1 MVLAAVLMLI
11 GLPVTLAVGEA
22 VAFHVRN
29 RNNGSMIS
37 SGELRE
43 YLLYVP
49 SSYDRTRAT
58 PLVISMHG
66 GALWPAAQMA
76 VSQWNDVADREGF
89 LVVYPSGVAGDGP
102 GHWRTGGAGLM
113 KEVRFISELIDT
125 LSATYHIDPARIYAD
140 GLSNGGGMAFVLSCA
155 LADRIAAVGMVAAAH
170 LAPWSSCTEPAPM
183 PMIAFHGTADT
194 ATPYHGGKSWT
205 APSPFPDIPTWT
217 ANWARRNRCASSPVA
232 SAPAADVRRLEYT
245 GCAGDA
251 AVVLYTIEGG
261 GHTWPGG
268 GSLPEW
274 FSGPT
279 SHSIDASSEMWA
291 FFREHRLSRR

>member
-1 MVLAAVLMLI
+1 MVRVSVLVLI
-11 GLPVTLAVGEA
+11 GLPVMLAVGEA
-22 VAFHVRN
+22 VSYHARN

-37 SGELRE
+37 SGEPRE

-66 GALWPAAQMA
+66 GAMWPAAQMA
-76 VSQWNDVADREGF
+76 TSEWNDVADREGF

-102 GHWRTGGAGLM
+102 GHWRMGGASRM
-113 KEVRFISELIDT
+113 KEVRFISDLIDR
-125 LSATYHIDPARIYAD
+125 LHADYHIDPARIYAD

-170 LAPWSSCTEPAPM
+170 LAPWSSCIEPAPM

-194 ATPYHGGKSWT
+194 ATPYNGGQSWV
-205 APSPFPDIPTWT
+205 AARPFPAIRTWT
-217 ANWARRNRCASSPVA
+217 AKWAGRNRCEPQPIESVV
-232 SAPAADVRRLEYT
+232 AADVARLEYPN
-245 GCAGDA
+245 CADEA
-251 AVVLYTIEGG
+251 AVVLYTIRGG

-268 GSLPEW
+268 GPLPEW
-274 FSGPT
+274 FVGRT
-279 SHSIDASSEMWA
+279 SRSIDASTVMWT
-291 FFREHRLSRR
+291 FFREHRVPGR